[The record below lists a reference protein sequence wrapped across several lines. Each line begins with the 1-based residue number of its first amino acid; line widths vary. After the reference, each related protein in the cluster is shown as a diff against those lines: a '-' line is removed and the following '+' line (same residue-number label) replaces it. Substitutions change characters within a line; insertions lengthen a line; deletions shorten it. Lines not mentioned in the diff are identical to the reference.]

1 MQQKRRKLKLNTKFI
16 IAISFIMLLILA
28 NSTQIAA
35 ANSDTVIVDNGAT
48 GTKSTGSWRVSAG
61 PKPYGR
67 NSIYAKAGA
76 SYTWNA
82 KLPQSG
88 TYQVYIRWT
97 PYRTRASSVAYKIDY
112 NRGSKR
118 VFVNQKKNAGQ
129 WNLVGSYYFLKSKGG
144 TVTLSTP
151 KSTSQSYNADAVKFV
166 LASKTNKPQQ
176 TTPAD
181 NNDKTNTANTGKTI
195 IVDNGNTGTSSEGT
209 WKKSAGKNP
218 YGESSLYGRNGASYN
233 WDIDIPTTGRYKV
246 FLRWTTY
253 SSRSTK
259 APVNIQFD
267 GGNEQ
272 VFVNQ
277 KTKGSQWNLLGEY
290 NFNESSNGRVT
301 LHAPSSKSY
310 SADAVK
316 LVYTGDSNKTIVNS
330 TPDPSKKNT
339 TPKSTTP
346 STPSKSVSAAGGAS
360 KDKIHWPTVISQ
372 AKQNRYVVSSA
383 ADFNSTSAIAQP
395 GDIILIANGTYNW
408 GGLKIT
414 SNGTKENPIIYTAL
428 NPGKVT
434 FKSSSTLFKVYGNW
448 NIIGGFTIND
458 IKNHVFYV
466 SGALNNRLT
475 DNILNRPG
483 NFNGGQGYLE
493 ILKQSHNTRFDH
505 NTVLDTR
512 GFIRVVI
519 NNDAIKNGASRNVR
533 IDNNTFR
540 RVHSKRVRGVDSAGA
555 VMQVGQADFY
565 KGSEVV
571 KVGTIFEYNNIH
583 DFYGGTQQIIS
594 NKSSYNIYRYNN
606 FINSGGGIGL
616 RHGNYNKVYGNHW
629 KGGNFSVAV
638 FVKGKYNEVVN
649 NVINSPNARRGISE
663 RMWGARP
670 GARTASPETR
680 NNTIAHNTIIGAK
693 ITGISLGFDSGGS
706 KNPIRNSRYFNNLI
720 VGPKENPFAYNPSGC
735 INCTIDNNLYYSTG
749 GNTTSTAINYDRNA
763 VVSNPN
769 LSGFEPTKNS
779 RAVINN
785 ARKITNIN
793 ETNIDFFGNKRDG
806 GAANDIGAVEY

>member
-1 MQQKRRKLKLNTKFI
+1 MHQTGHKFKLSTRFI
-16 IAISFIMLLILA
+16 IAISFITLLILA
-28 NSTQIAA
+28 NATQIATA
-35 ANSDTVIVDNGAT
+35 SNKTVIVDNGAA
-48 GTKSTGSWRVSAG
+48 GTKKTGSWHVSAG
-61 PKPYGR
+61 SNPYGS
-67 NSIYAKAGA
+67 NSLYAKAGA
-76 SYTWNA
+76 SYTWQA

-88 TYQVYIRWT
+88 TYQVYLRWT
-97 PYRTRASSVAYKIDY
+97 PYPSRASSVPYTIDY

-129 WNLVGSYYFLKSKGG
+129 WNLVGSYYFLKSQGG
-144 TVTLSTP
+144 TVTLRTP
-151 KSTSQSYNADAVKFV
+151 NSASKSYNADAVKFV

-176 TTPAD
+176 TTSPN
-181 NNDKTNTANTGKTI
+181 NNDNTSTVNTGETI
-195 IVDNGNTGTSSEGT
+195 IVDNGDTGTGSIGNWT
-209 WKKSAGKNP
+209 ISAGKNP
-218 YGESSLYGRNGASYN
+218 YGKNSLYGKNGASYD
-233 WDIDIPTTGRYKV
+233 WDINIPTTGSYKV
-246 FLRWTTY
+246 FLRWTTFNN
-253 SSRSTK
+253 RSTK
-259 APVNIQFD
+259 APVNIRFD
-267 GGNEQ
+267 GGDKK

-277 KTKGSQWNLLGEY
+277 KSKGGQWNLLGEY
-290 NFNESSNGRVT
+290 NFNKTSNGKVT
-301 LHAPSSKSY
+301 LYAPDSKTY

-316 LVYTGDSNKTIVNS
+316 LVYTGESKKTTVS
-330 TPDPSKKNT
+330 SAPAPGKKNT

-346 STPSKSVSAAGGAS
+346 SKSVSVANGAS
-360 KDKIHWPTVISQ
+360 NSKIHWPTVISQ
-372 AKQNRYVVSSA
+372 AKQNRYIVSSA

-434 FKSSSTLFKVYGNW
+434 FKSASTLFKVYGDW

-493 ILKQSHNTRFDH
+493 ILKQSHNTRFDN
-505 NTVLDTR
+505 NTVFDTK
-512 GFIRVVI
+512 GFIRVVV

-540 RVHSKRVRGVDSAGA
+540 RAHKRVRGVDAYGA

-571 KVGTIFEYNNIH
+571 NVGTIFEYNNIH
-583 DFYGGTQQIIS
+583 DFHGFTQQIIS

-616 RHGNYNKVYGNHW
+616 RHGNNNKVYGNHW
-629 KGGNFSVAV
+629 QGGAYSVAV
-638 FVKGKYNEVVN
+638 FVYGKNNVVVN
-649 NVINSPNARRGISE
+649 NVINSPNASRGISE
-663 RMWGARP
+663 RMWGNRP
-670 GARTASPETR
+670 GARSASPETG
-680 NNTIAHNTIIGAK
+680 NNTIAHNTIIGSK
-693 ITGISLGFDSGGS
+693 ITGISLGFNSAGS
-706 KNPIRNSRYFNNLI
+706 TKPIRNSRYFNNLI
-720 VGPKENPFAYNPSGC
+720 IGGKKLFDYNPAGC
-735 INCTIDNNLYYSTG
+735 VNCSIDNNLYYSTS
-749 GNTTSTAINYDRNA
+749 GNTTGNAINYDRNA

-779 RAVINN
+779 KSVINN
-785 ARKITNIN
+785 ARKITNVR

-806 GAANDIGAVEY
+806 GSANDIGAVEY